1 MILKKFSF
9 LICLVA
15 ILILTGCGKSGN
27 QVTCTMSQDQSGMSM
42 KQTVKM
48 SFKDSNVDSASISMD
63 VKLDDAYKS
72 YKSIL
77 ISSVKSEFSS
87 LEEQY
92 NVKINVKETSN
103 GFNVNLTLNKDAMVS
118 MFGSDLSGT
127 KDQAVKYFESEGYTC
142 K

>member
-15 ILILTGCGKSGN
+15 IFVLTGCGKSGN
-27 QVTCTMSQDQSGMSM
+27 QVVCTMNQDSSGMSM

-48 SFKDSNVDSASISMD
+48 NFKDNNVDSASISMD
-63 VKLDDAYKS
+63 VKLDDTYKS

-87 LEEQY
+87 LEQQY

-103 GFNVNLTLNKDAMVS
+103 GFNVNLTLQKDAMVS

-127 KDQAVKYFESEGYTC
+127 KEEAIKYFESEGYTC